1 MSIAENLARVREQ
14 IEIAAIRAGRR
25 PQEIT
30 LVAVSKTCPAESVVT
45 AYRAGV
51 ADMGENRVQEA
62 NDKIPAVTQV
72 IGQGQVRWHMV
83 GHLQRRKARD
93 AVSLFDFVQSIDT
106 FRLAETMDRA
116 AQELGKQ
123 VPVLLQVNVGGDPNK
138 SGFSLDARDL
148 FLRDVENIARLEN
161 LRVRGLMTIGPLV
174 PTPDQAR
181 PVFRDL
187 RKLRDDLVARFP
199 QLDWRELSMGMTDDY
214 PVAIEEGATIV
225 RIGRA
230 IFGQRI

>member
-1 MSIAENLARVREQ
+1 MSIAENLARVREE
-14 IEIAAIRAGRR
+14 IELAALRTGRH
-25 PQEIT
+25 PKEIT
-30 LVAVSKTCPAESVVT
+30 LVAVSKTCPAEAVIR
-45 AYRAGV
+45 ACRAG
-51 ADMGENRVQEA
+51 ARDMGENRVQEA
-62 NDKIPAVTQV
+62 SDKIAAVNQV
-72 IGQGQVRWHMV
+72 VGLGELRWHMV

-93 AVSLFDFVQSIDT
+93 AVALFDIVHSIDT
-106 FRLAETMDRA
+106 FRLAETMNRA
-116 AQELGKQ
+116 AQEQGKQ
-123 VPVLLQVNVGGDPNK
+123 IPVLLQVNVGADPNK
-138 SGFSLDARDL
+138 SGFSLEGRDA

-181 PVFRDL
+181 PIFRDL
-187 RKLRDDLVARFP
+187 RKLRDSLVTLFP

-214 PVAIEEGATIV
+214 AVAIEEGATIV